1 MTNEQIL
8 EELKKL
14 KANATIHTSVP
25 TAEEQTNVNSEVE
38 SLDETIADYN
48 EQIAALEAKI
58 ADPNNYQYNY
68 YNEERDFTI
77 ELLQE
82 SFENQLEVMDRE
94 DAEYKSLQ
102 DIATSIFTDYNLEIQ
117 SLNLEIE
124 AIERRFRKND
134 VAVKKN
140 IGIRLTDQEL
150 TNLQADL
157 ESKKARLAVCEEM
170 KTKYVE
176 DLRNYGELITVNNHK
191 REIVIGKQ
199 NSLNRIIENKKNN
212 PKTIDNF
219 KLQSDKD
226 ELARLKAGVAALK
239 SRKDYITY
247 NPSEEIDKLIAMVS
261 AGKGIETSPVE
272 DTVAKEE
279 KKNDEVSKAE
289 TLINA
294 YNQEFEPK
302 ENTEDKEQDLGVVA
316 PIVGNNEELEK
327 EEKDKDAT
335 IIPTPVP
342 VSTPEMEDISSH
354 SDGSKEEPEEEKSE
368 EDKIE
373 DAYVEPSELDEEREA
388 EIEDAKEELKKK
400 KKDNF
405 FKKHWKKFVAVGLGV
420 VVIAA
425 LAKGCHKT
433 TDLNKT
439 KDNSSKNDSYSQTDD
454 GIIDNNQNDIDNK
467 YEFENPTIKPSPG
480 NTTVTPS
487 TPSTPT
493 VNPDTKTPDTPSTPD
508 PTPSTPDIPSTPDK
522 PDVPDTPVTPDKPEK
537 PTVEKEKVE
546 LEAGE
551 KLASL
556 DDILKGNTGKENV
569 ISHGDEVGKKTNGA
583 ELKDYTED
591 GKAQID
597 LDKKDDTSKDTST
610 VQDPDEWK
618 KALDDFMGGEI
629 TFDNNQ
635 WLDEMTNGKTR

>member
-102 DIATSIFTDYNLEIQ
+102 DIATKMIDDY
-117 SLNLEIE
+117 SREIE
-124 AIERRFRKND
+124 DLNVEIAAIERRFRKNE
-134 VAVKKN
+134 VAVRKN
-140 IGIRLTDQEL
+140 IGIRLTDQEIAD
-150 TNLQADL
+150 LQADL
-157 ESKKARLAVCEEM
+157 ESKRARLAYLEEM

-176 DLRNYGELITVNNHK
+176 DLRNYDELIPINNHK

-212 PKTIDNF
+212 PKTVDSF

-247 NPSEEIDKLIAMVS
+247 NPSEEIDRLIAMVS

-302 ENTEDKEQDLGVVA
+302 DNTEDKEQDLGVVA

-373 DAYVEPSELDEEREA
+373 DAYVVPNELDEEREA

-508 PTPSTPDIPSTPDK
+508 PTPSTPDK
-522 PDVPDTPVTPDKPEK
+522 PDVPDTPVTPEKPEE

-556 DDILKGNTGKENV
+556 DDILKGNIGKENV

-583 ELKDYTED
+583 ELKDYTKD

-618 KALDDFMGGEI
+618 KALEDFMGGEI

>member
-14 KANATIHTSVP
+14 KANATIHASVP
-25 TAEEQTNVNSEVE
+25 TTEEQTNVNNEVE

-68 YNEERDFTI
+68 DNEERNFTI

-176 DLRNYGELITVNNHK
+176 DLRNYGELITANNHK

-261 AGKGIETSPVE
+261 AGKGIETNPVE

-279 KKNDEVSKAE
+279 KENDEVSKAE

-294 YNQEFEPK
+294 YNQEFEPE
-302 ENTEDKEQDLGVVA
+302 ENKDQDLGVIA
-316 PIVGNNEELEK
+316 PIIGNNEELEK
-327 EEKDKDAT
+327 EEKDKDAN

-354 SDGSKEEPEEEKSE
+354 SDDSKEEPEEEKSE

-373 DAYVEPSELDEEREA
+373 DAYVVPNELDEEREA

-433 TDLNKT
+433 TDLSKT
-439 KDNSSKNDSYSQTDD
+439 KTDTPKKDSYSQSDE

-493 VNPDTKTPDTPSTPD
+493 VDPDTKTPDTPSTPD
-508 PTPSTPDIPSTPDK
+508 SKPSTPDTPSTPDK
-522 PDVPDTPVTPDKPEK
+522 PDVPDTPVTPEE

-569 ISHGDEVGKKTNGA
+569 ISHGDEVGKKTDGA

-618 KALDDFMGGEI
+618 KALEDFMGGEI

>member
-1 MTNEQIL
+1 MTNQQIL

-14 KANATIHTSVP
+14 KANATIHASVP
-25 TAEEQTNVNSEVE
+25 TTEEQTNVNNEVE

-68 YNEERDFTI
+68 DNEERNFTI

-176 DLRNYGELITVNNHK
+176 DLRNYGELITANNHK

-261 AGKGIETSPVE
+261 AGKGIEANPVE

-294 YNQEFEPK
+294 YNQEFEPE
-302 ENTEDKEQDLGVVA
+302 ENKDQDLGVIA

-354 SDGSKEEPEEEKSE
+354 SDDSKEEPEEEKSE

-373 DAYVEPSELDEEREA
+373 DAYVVPNELDEEREA

-493 VNPDTKTPDTPSTPD
+493 VNPDTKTSDTPSTPD
-508 PTPSTPDIPSTPDK
+508 SKPSTPDTPSTPDK
-522 PDVPDTPVTPDKPEK
+522 PDVPDTPVTPEE

-569 ISHGDEVGKKTNGA
+569 ISHGDEVGKKTDGA

-618 KALDDFMGGEI
+618 KALEDFMGGEI

>member
-14 KANATIHTSVP
+14 KAHTSVP
-25 TAEEQTNVNSEVE
+25 ASEEQTNVNNEVE

-68 YNEERDFTI
+68 DNEERNFTI

-102 DIATSIFTDYNLEIQ
+102 DIATSIFTDCNLEIQ

-176 DLRNYGELITVNNHK
+176 DLRNYGELITANNHK

-212 PKTIDNF
+212 PKTVDNF

-261 AGKGIETSPVE
+261 AGKGIEANPVE

-294 YNQEFEPK
+294 YNQEFEPE
-302 ENTEDKEQDLGVVA
+302 ENKDQDLGVIA

-373 DAYVEPSELDEEREA
+373 DAYVVPNELDEEREA

-508 PTPSTPDIPSTPDK
+508 SKPSTPDTPSTPDK
-522 PDVPDTPVTPDKPEK
+522 PDVPDTPVTPEE

-556 DDILKGNTGKENV
+556 DDILKGNIGKENV

>member
-102 DIATSIFTDYNLEIQ
+102 DIATKMIDDY
-117 SLNLEIE
+117 SREIE
-124 AIERRFRKND
+124 DLNVEIAAIERRFRKNE
-134 VAVKKN
+134 VAVRKN
-140 IGIRLTDQEL
+140 IGIRLTDQEIAD
-150 TNLQADL
+150 LQADL
-157 ESKKARLAVCEEM
+157 ESKRARLAYLEEM

-176 DLRNYGELITVNNHK
+176 DLRNYDELIPINNHK

-212 PKTIDNF
+212 PKTVDSF

-247 NPSEEIDKLIAMVS
+247 NPSEEIDRLIAMVS

-302 ENTEDKEQDLGVVA
+302 DNTEDKEQDLGVVA

-373 DAYVEPSELDEEREA
+373 DAYVVPNELDEEREA

-522 PDVPDTPVTPDKPEK
+522 PDVPDTPVTPDKPEE
-537 PTVEKEKVE
+537 PTVEKEIIE
-546 LEAGE
+546 LHPGGKMADF
-551 KLASL
+551 
-556 DDILKGNTGKENV
+556 DDILNGNINENTV
-569 ISHGDEVGKKTNGA
+569 ISHGDEVGKKTDDA
-583 ELKDYTED
+583 ELKDYTEE
-591 GKAQID
+591 GNAQVEV
-597 LDKKDDTSKDTST
+597 KKKS
-610 VQDPDEWK
+610 DENKSSSSAKTPEEIK
-618 KALDDFMGGEI
+618 KALEDFMGGELS
-629 TFDNNQ
+629 FDDNQ

>member
-134 VAVKKN
+134 VAIKKN
-140 IGIRLTDQEL
+140 IGRLTDQEL
-150 TNLQADL
+150 ANLQADL

-247 NPSEEIDKLIAMVS
+247 NPSEEIDRLIAMVS
-261 AGKGIETSPVE
+261 AGKGIEANPVE

-294 YNQEFEPK
+294 YNQEFEPE
-302 ENTEDKEQDLGVVA
+302 ENKDQDLGVIA
-316 PIVGNNEELEK
+316 PIIGNNEELEK
-327 EEKDKDAT
+327 EEKDKDAN

-354 SDGSKEEPEEEKSE
+354 SDDSKEEPEEEKSE

-373 DAYVEPSELDEEREA
+373 DAYVVPNELDEEREA

-508 PTPSTPDIPSTPDK
+508 SKPSTPDTPSTPDK
-522 PDVPDTPVTPDKPEK
+522 PDVPDTPVTPEE

-569 ISHGDEVGKKTNGA
+569 ISHGDEVGKKTDGA

-618 KALDDFMGGEI
+618 KALEDFMGGEI

>member
-14 KANATIHTSVP
+14 KAHTSVP
-25 TAEEQTNVNSEVE
+25 ASEEQTNVNNEVE

-68 YNEERDFTI
+68 DNEERNFTI

-102 DIATSIFTDYNLEIQ
+102 DIATSIFTDCNLEIQ

-176 DLRNYGELITVNNHK
+176 DLRNYGELITANNHK

-212 PKTIDNF
+212 PKTVDNF

-261 AGKGIETSPVE
+261 AGKGIEANPVE

-294 YNQEFEPK
+294 YNQEFEPE
-302 ENTEDKEQDLGVVA
+302 ENKDQDLGVIA

-335 IIPTPVP
+335 IIPTPVS

-354 SDGSKEEPEEEKSE
+354 SDDSKEEPEEEKSE

-373 DAYVEPSELDEEREA
+373 DAYVVPNELDEEREA

-480 NTTVTPS
+480 NPTVTPS

-508 PTPSTPDIPSTPDK
+508 SKPSTPDTPSTPDK
-522 PDVPDTPVTPDKPEK
+522 PDVPDTPVTPEE

-569 ISHGDEVGKKTNGA
+569 ISHGDEVGKKTDGA

-618 KALDDFMGGEI
+618 KALEDFMGGEI

>member
-14 KANATIHTSVP
+14 KANATIHASVP
-25 TAEEQTNVNSEVE
+25 TTEEQTNVNNEVE

-68 YNEERDFTI
+68 DNEERNFTI

-102 DIATSIFTDYNLEIQ
+102 VIATSIFTDYNLEIQ

-157 ESKKARLAVCEEM
+157 ESKKDRLAVCEEM

-176 DLRNYGELITVNNHK
+176 DLRNYGELITANNHK

-261 AGKGIETSPVE
+261 AGKGIETNPVE

-294 YNQEFEPK
+294 YNQEFEPE
-302 ENTEDKEQDLGVVA
+302 ENKDQDLGVIA

-354 SDGSKEEPEEEKSE
+354 SDDSKEEPEEEKSE

-373 DAYVEPSELDEEREA
+373 DAYVVPNELDEEREA

-508 PTPSTPDIPSTPDK
+508 SKPSTPDTPSTPDK
-522 PDVPDTPVTPDKPEK
+522 PDVPDTPVTPEE

-569 ISHGDEVGKKTNGA
+569 ISHGDEVGKKIDGA

-618 KALDDFMGGEI
+618 KALEDFMGGEI

>member
-14 KANATIHTSVP
+14 KANATIHASVP
-25 TAEEQTNVNSEVE
+25 TTEEQTNVNNEVE

-68 YNEERDFTI
+68 DNEERNFTI

-157 ESKKARLAVCEEM
+157 ESKKDRLAVCEEM

-176 DLRNYGELITVNNHK
+176 DLRNYGELITANNHK

-261 AGKGIETSPVE
+261 AGKGIETNPVE

-294 YNQEFEPK
+294 YNQEFEPE
-302 ENTEDKEQDLGVVA
+302 ENKDQDLGVIA

-354 SDGSKEEPEEEKSE
+354 SDDSKEEPEEEKSE

-373 DAYVEPSELDEEREA
+373 DAYVVPNELDEEREA

-508 PTPSTPDIPSTPDK
+508 SKPSTPDTPSTPDK
-522 PDVPDTPVTPDKPEK
+522 PDVPDTPVTPEE

-569 ISHGDEVGKKTNGA
+569 ISHGDEVGKKIDGA

-618 KALDDFMGGEI
+618 KALEDFMGGEI

>member
-68 YNEERDFTI
+68 DNEERNFTI

-247 NPSEEIDKLIAMVS
+247 NPSEEIDRLIAMVS

-302 ENTEDKEQDLGVVA
+302 ENTEDKKQDLGVVA

-335 IIPTPVP
+335 IIPTPVS

-373 DAYVEPSELDEEREA
+373 DAYVVPNELDEEREA

-522 PDVPDTPVTPDKPEK
+522 PDVPDTPVTPDKPEE

-556 DDILKGNTGKENV
+556 DDILKGNIGKENV

-610 VQDPDEWK
+610 VQNPDEWK
-618 KALDDFMGGEI
+618 KALEDFMGGEI